1 MEMPGERGKHAWRD
15 DILAR
20 RNRLPTAQHDAEA
33 LALAE
38 TITTVLSGRVGSGRA
53 PVVAAYVPVR
63 GEPGDLRMLD
73 ALIRAGA
80 EVLLPVTGEPGALSW
95 AAYTGAAHLVRRRF
109 GLREPDG
116 PVLPP
121 AALAGAGVVLI
132 PALAVD
138 RRGVRL
144 GRGAGYY
151 DRSLDLAA
159 PGARLIAVVR
169 DAELV
174 PVLPEEPH
182 DHRVGWA
189 LTPAAGLTRLAAAG
203 GHS

>member
-15 DILAR
+15 DILTH
-20 RNRLPTAQHDAEA
+20 RNQLSTADHDAEA

-38 TITTVLSGRVGSGRA
+38 TITTVLSA
-53 PVVAAYVPVR
+53 PVGPGPATVAAYVPVR

-73 ALIRAGA
+73 ALAGTGA
-80 EVLLPVTGEPGALSW
+80 TVLLPVTGEPGPLSW
-95 AAYTGAAHLVRRRF
+95 AVYTGAEHLVRRRF

-121 AALAGAGVVLI
+121 AVLAGAGVILV

-151 DRSLDLAA
+151 DRSLDLADPA
-159 PGARLIAVVR
+159 ARLIAVVR
-169 DAELV
+169 DEELV

-182 DHRVGWA
+182 DRRMGWA
-189 LTPAAGLTRLAAAG
+189 LTPNAGFTPLGATG
-203 GHS
+203 GPS